1 MHGLHEFQLELQL
14 GLDYLVLHQLH
25 MGKAKI
31 YLKRGKFFKAFCYF
45 LKCHRYFKFQ
55 QLSILP
61 SITLRKS
68 TLYYLYFKEKKSY
81 QLQNL
86 IMLISFQ
93 DRKLSLSKNLSPSSR
108 LYVFIKENW
117 GMNKEMEK
125 CFDKIKYESV
135 CFLVN

>member
-14 GLDYLVLHQLH
+14 GLNYLVLHQLH

-31 YLKRGKFFKAFCYF
+31 YLIRGRF
-45 LKCHRYFKFQ
+45 LKVFLLLFKMPQVLNFNNSQ
-55 QLSILP
+55 FLP
-61 SITLRKS
+61 SITLRV
-68 TLYYLYFKEKKSY
+68 LFVLQRKKSY

-86 IMLISFQ
+86 IMLILFQ